1 MKLHTGIFLLLLIL
15 GLLASSNAQQSSAYT
30 IAFGSC
36 SNQSKPQPI
45 LNKVCQHKPNTFI
58 YLGDNIYG
66 DTRNM
71 EVLKAKY
78 QQLAKKP
85 AFKRLKK
92 NRLILA
98 TWDDHDFGENDA
110 GRYYPHK
117 EASKEIFLNFW
128 QEPKSSTR
136 WTHKGIYHRVF
147 LEDAPIKI
155 QVILLDTRTFRDN
168 LIENHKEDKGKY
180 KNDYQP
186 NPSPDSAF
194 LGEAQW
200 AWLEETLQEEADL
213 RIVASSNQFS
223 HEYNGWE
230 SWRNVPREQERMLQL
245 IKKTKANGIVFI
257 SGDVHWGELSKY
269 DNEYTY
275 PIYDIT
281 SSGLTQKWHNT
292 EANKY
297 RIGEVIRT
305 NNFGLIEIDD
315 TDHSKVTFKLIDKS
329 NTTIVK
335 HSINL
340 SELTFK

>member
-1 MKLHTGIFLLLLIL
+1 MRQYTGIFIL
-15 GLLASSNAQQSSAYT
+15 FICLSGLSYTQAQQQSIYK

-45 LNKVCQHKPNTFI
+45 LHKICQHKPNTFI

-71 EVLKAKY
+71 DVLRAKY
-78 QQLAKKP
+78 RQLEKKP
-85 AFKRLKK
+85 AFKRLRKSMP
-92 NRLILA
+92 LLA

-110 GRYYPHK
+110 GRYYPEK
-117 EASKEIFLNFW
+117 AASKEIFLNFW
-128 QEPKSSTR
+128 QEPKSSPR
-136 WTHKGIYHRVF
+136 WTREGIYHSVF
-147 LEDAPIKI
+147 LEGAPIKI

-168 LIENHKEDKGKY
+168 LMENHKEDKNKY

-186 NPSPDSAF
+186 NLSPDSTF
-194 LGEAQW
+194 LGAAQW

-213 RIVASSNQFS
+213 RIMASSNQFS

-269 DNEYTY
+269 DNAYTY
-275 PIYDIT
+275 PIYDVT

-297 RIGEVIRT
+297 RIGDVIRT
-305 NNFGLIEIDD
+305 NNFGLIEISGA
-315 TDHSKVTFKLIDKS
+315 DHSTITFKLVDKS
-329 NTTIVK
+329 NTTVVE
-335 HSINL
+335 HTINL
-340 SELTFK
+340 SDLTFP